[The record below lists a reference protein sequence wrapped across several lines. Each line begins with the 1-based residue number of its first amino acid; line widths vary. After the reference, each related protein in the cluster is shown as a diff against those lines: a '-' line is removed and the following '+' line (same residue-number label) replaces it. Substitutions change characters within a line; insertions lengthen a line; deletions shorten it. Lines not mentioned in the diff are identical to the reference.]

1 MNDALLIAHE
11 LLCVALLWTVFLKLV
26 ACSAKVR
33 VAVRLA
39 LISLGAAACSG
50 LVAPLSWHFVPDVF
64 TLFLMAAVCAVELV
78 TAHYWAAGVPDPF
91 YKPGCAPRRRRA
103 ADFLEG
109 GCRDHP

>member
-1 MNDALLIAHE
+1 MDDVLLIAHE
-11 LLCVALLWTVFLKLV
+11 LLCVALFWTVFSKLV
-26 ACSAKVR
+26 ACCAKVR
-33 VAVRLA
+33 IAVRLA
-39 LISLGAAACSG
+39 FFALGGAACAG
-50 LVAPLSWHFVPDVF
+50 MVAPLSWHYVPNAF
-64 TLFLMAAVCAVELV
+64 TLLLLTAVCAVEWI